1 MAKNFPNL
9 KKETDIQVQEVW
21 RVPNKMNLNRPTPRH
36 IIMKILKEL
45 RQIIERNADHCNKE
59 VKTIKMNQSKLDNS
73 IAKVKTNLEAMNSR
87 LNDTKEQISDLE
99 DRIME
104 ITKSQR
110 QMGKKIYEII

>member
-1 MAKNFPNL
+1 
-9 KKETDIQVQEVW
+9 
-21 RVPNKMNLNRPTPRH
+21 
-36 IIMKILKEL
+36 
-45 RQIIERNADHCNKE
+45 
-59 VKTIKMNQSKLDNS
+59 MNQSKLDNS

-104 ITKSQR
+104 TTNPQR